1 MSYYYYHYDRYCYCV
16 NKEHG
21 LGIRFGRID
30 GEDSWKK
37 VYYEDGMLLEE
48 EISSEAAEEQAD
60 SIQHLMN
67 RAAERWA
74 RGSDNQKKQLAGNDS
89 VEVFVQ
95 DALKTEK
102 IADNL
107 NMDFGSVD
115 FMFDGNDYYF
125 SEANSCIGM
134 KSHFILN
141 FNITEKLIEFF
152 EQNYKDL
159 V

>member
-1 MSYYYYHYDRYCYCV
+1 MINNETEFVSGIEKLANCESYFAQEFIKSDSADFRATIL
-16 NKEHG
+16 NKKFIF
-21 LGIRFGRID
+21 GIERKNTGVDFRSNLAKG
-30 GEDSWKK
+30 GTCKEW
-37 VYYEDGMLLEE
+37 
-48 EISSEAAEEQAD
+48 EAD
-60 SIQHLMN
+60 KNII
-67 RAAERWA
+67 RT
-74 RGSDNQKKQLAGNDS
+74 
-89 VEVFVQ
+89 
-95 DALKTEK
+95 TEK